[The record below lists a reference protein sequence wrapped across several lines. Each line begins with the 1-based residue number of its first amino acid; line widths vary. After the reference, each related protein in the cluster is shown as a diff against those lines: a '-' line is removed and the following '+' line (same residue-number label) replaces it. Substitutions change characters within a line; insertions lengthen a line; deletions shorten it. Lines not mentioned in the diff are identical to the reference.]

1 MSSKGVQFVVAA
13 ALAALLADD
22 AVAQSWPS
30 KPVTYIVP
38 FNAGS
43 GPDVLA
49 RNISSELTSAKR
61 FPPLSS
67 RAAS

>member
-1 MSSKGVQFVVAA
+1 MIDMDIGV
-13 ALAALLADD
+13 D
-22 AVAQSWPS
+22 S
-30 KPVTYIVP
+30 
-38 FNAGS
+38 AGQW
-43 GPDVLA
+43 PDVLA